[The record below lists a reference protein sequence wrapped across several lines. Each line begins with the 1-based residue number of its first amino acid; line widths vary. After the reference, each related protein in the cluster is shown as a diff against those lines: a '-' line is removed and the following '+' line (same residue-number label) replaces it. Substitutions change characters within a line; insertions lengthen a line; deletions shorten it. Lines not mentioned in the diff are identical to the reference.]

1 MLKQHQLTVIIH
13 RQVSWRRHHVWH
25 ASPGTQHHHTTAPF
39 LGAVAAAGLWCECGT
54 PSVTSILNK
63 YHFYCMIKQLL
74 SLNILSLSHTHM
86 RKQKHS
92 ERERDNEHT
101 WDGEAVIYIENNAGL
116 ITPVSMGKHPLIR
129 WFALHHCQHTHCHTL
144 KHSLNYQLNPMK
156 YQLQQTV
163 FHGLS
168 WTVIHTPIYV

>member
-1 MLKQHQLTVIIH
+1 
-13 RQVSWRRHHVWH
+13 
-25 ASPGTQHHHTTAPF
+25 
-39 LGAVAAAGLWCECGT
+39 
-54 PSVTSILNK
+54 
-63 YHFYCMIKQLL
+63 
-74 SLNILSLSHTHM
+74 M

-144 KHSLNYQLNPMK
+144 KQSQLST
-156 YQLQQTV
+156 QSHEV
-163 FHGLS
+163 
-168 WTVIHTPIYV
+168 PIATNSFPWPELDCHPYTNLCLIST